1 MYATTTSTNSFL
13 FLLYLFRMLH
23 ACADAEFEKPRYV
36 RVNTNLMSRA
46 DALELFVKDG
56 WIERP
61 FAADTQTYDEFL
73 EIVRTLDRWDFVS
86 DMHVKNLFV
95 FPPSSRRFWARNEL
109 VRESKLVLQDKVS
122 RRAVVRTLAS
132 WMLRQ

>member
-1 MYATTTSTNSFL
+1 MEPSFL
-13 FLLYLFRMLH
+13 SVRFPRSPV
-23 ACADAEFEKPRYV
+23 EFQKPRYV
-36 RVNTNLMSRA
+36 RINTNLLSRA

-73 EIVRTLDRWDFVS
+73 SIVRSLGEADFVS

-95 FPPSSRRFWARNEL
+95 FPASSKRFWARNQL
-109 VRESKLVLQDKVS
+109 VKEAKVVLQDKVS
-122 RRAVVRTLAS
+122 GSDET
-132 WMLRQ
+132 WP